1 VQEEKYVTIF
11 LSCPA
16 VQESHLLS
24 RMMLPAGLFFKSHF
38 SFSSPFQIK
47 NYAEEETSEVGW
59 DDLARQT
66 F

>member
-1 VQEEKYVTIF
+1 
-11 LSCPA
+11 
-16 VQESHLLS
+16 
-24 RMMLPAGLFFKSHF
+24 MMLPAGLFFKSHF